1 MLKTVAATAAGLAA
15 LGALGAYVVIE
26 TGWYNVAANHQHLQ
40 PVHGMLERA
49 MHASVRRHASAISAP
64 PLDEPALIRR
74 GAALYRSHCV
84 VCHGGPGVAQEK
96 FGQSMQPV
104 PGPLVD
110 AARRWQPAEMYW
122 IVRHGIKMSGMPAW
136 EYHMPEDDLWATVA
150 FLAELPRMT
159 PAAYADWMAQAEA
172 GGPLAAGAR
181 AGVASAPTAGAAA
194 AGLADLGGAGAA
206 DLRGSGAASAGSAG
220 LGGAGGAAG
229 LPAPQGTRPGRPAR
243 GRVALTQYACHACHI
258 IPGVTGSRVY
268 VGPPLKGV
276 AGRALIA
283 GRLPNSTAN
292 MALWVRDPRHVEPA
306 TAMPVLGVSEQ
317 DALDIAA
324 YLQTLH

>member
-15 LGALGAYVVIE
+15 LGALAAYAVIE
-26 TGWYNVAANHQHLQ
+26 GGWYNVAANRQHLQ
-40 PVHGMLERA
+40 PVHTMLERA
-49 MHASVRRHASAISAP
+49 MHTSVRRRARDIAAP
-64 PLDEPALIRR
+64 PLDEPALVRQ

-84 VCHGGPGVAQEK
+84 MCHGAPGVAQDK

-110 AARRWQPAEMYW
+110 AARRWSPAEMYW

-136 EYHMPEDDLWATVA
+136 EYHMDEQELWATVA

-159 PAAYADWMAQAEA
+159 PAAYADWMAEADA
-172 GGPLAAGAR
+172 GGAALRPG
-181 AGVASAPTAGAAA
+181 PDAGAAA
-194 AGLADLGGAGAA
+194 
-206 DLRGSGAASAGSAG
+206 
-220 LGGAGGAAG
+220 
-229 LPAPQGTRPGRPAR
+229 PAPGTRPGRAER
-243 GRVALTQYACHACHI
+243 GRAALTQYACHACHM

-268 VGPPLKGV
+268 VGPPL
-276 AGRALIA
+276 AGIADRALIA
-283 GRLPNSTAN
+283 GKLANSSAN

-306 TAMPVLGVSEQ
+306 TAMPALGVSEQ

-324 YLQTLH
+324 YLHTLH